1 MGLSGVQRTQ
11 KFAKFLPEFDWKPL
25 VLTTD
30 SKGFYAYDNTLLSEF
45 EGRKIEIFRTKDQKS
60 SKKSDENNKKI
71 KIPSWTKQKI
81 GRYIFGW
88 IFFPDRFIKWKKPA
102 EILAKEIIKENAPDV
117 ILATAPPFTDF
128 LLAQELAKKHNIPFV
143 VDYRDS
149 WTSNEFHYFPT
160 PLHKNKIQKLEERI
174 LSQAEKIIVISRHA
188 KELLLKR
195 YQFLTHQDIQII
207 PHGYDEEDF
216 LAHPNAKPDAN
227 IMTITHSGMFQDN
240 RTPKF
245 FMRALSEF
253 LKENQ
258 NARGKIRLRLVGAM
272 RKSHLRLIKKFKLE
286 ESVSP
291 VGNVSHQQAVKY
303 LLESDVLWLMLADK
317 IRTPGKLYEYF
328 GSRKTLFVTSPD
340 GNMKDL
346 AKKSGAAFTTKH
358 DDIQAIKENISSLF
372 KLWQGGAL
380 PKPNEEFVLGYERR
394 KLTEELAKTLSG
406 AIHIT
411 Q

>member
-11 KFAKFLPEFDWKPL
+11 KFAKFLPEFAWKPL

-30 SKGFYAYDNTLLSEF
+30 SKDFYAYDNTLLSEF
-45 EGRKIEIFRTKDQKS
+45 EGREIEIFRTKDHNPN
-60 SKKSDENNKKI
+60 KKSKKI

-102 EILAKEIIKENAPDV
+102 EILAKKIIKENAPDV

-128 LLAQELAKKHNIPFV
+128 LLAQELATNHDIPFV
-143 VDYRDS
+143 VDYRDT
-149 WTSNEFHYFPT
+149 WTGNEFHYFPT
-160 PLHKNKIQKLEERI
+160 PLHKNKARKLEERI
-174 LSQAEKIIVISRHA
+174 LSQAEKIIVISRNA

-195 YQFLTHQDIQII
+195 YQFLTHEDIQII
-207 PHGYDEEDF
+207 PHGYDQEDF
-216 LAHPNAKPDAN
+216 LAHPGAKPDPN

-240 RTPKF
+240 RSPKY

-253 LKENQ
+253 LKEYP

-272 RKSHLRLIKKFKLE
+272 RKSHIRLIKKFKLE
-286 ESVSP
+286 DSVSP
-291 VGNVSHQQAVKY
+291 VGNVSHSQAVKY

-328 GSRKTLFVTSPD
+328 GARKTLLITSPD

-346 AKKSGAAFTTKH
+346 AKKSRAAFSTNY
-358 DDIQAIKENISSLF
+358 DDNQAIKENIASLF

-380 PKPNEEFVLGYERR
+380 PRPNEEFVSGYERR

-406 AIHIT
+406 AIHIS
-411 Q
+411 QE